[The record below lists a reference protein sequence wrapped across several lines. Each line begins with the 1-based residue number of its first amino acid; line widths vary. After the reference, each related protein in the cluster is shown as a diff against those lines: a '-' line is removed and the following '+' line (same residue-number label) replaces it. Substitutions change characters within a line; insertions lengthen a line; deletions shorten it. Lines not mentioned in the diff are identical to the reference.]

1 MMKTKKQEIKSIRDN
16 YSRGELAK
24 EILTGLAIGGLI
36 VASFALPNLPQVFH
50 LFGIKTARER
60 YKMNRILQNLEKQK
74 LIDIYEKGEDIV
86 MEITEKG
93 KKRILKYK
101 FDEIVIVRP
110 KKWDGYWRMIIF
122 DIPERYKKGRDALTR
137 KLKEMEIYP
146 LQKSVFIC
154 PFDCQDEIDFV
165 SEFFDVRKFVHYFV
179 VKEIDEKDENF
190 LRGYYNLKT

>member
-1 MMKTKKQEIKSIRDN
+1 MKKQEIKSIRDN
-16 YSRGELAK
+16 YSKGELAK
-24 EILTGLAIGGLI
+24 EILKGLAIGGLI
-36 VASFALPNLPQVFH
+36 VASFALPNLPQIFS
-50 LFGIKTARER
+50 LFGVKTSRER

-74 LIDIYEKGEDIV
+74 LIDIYGKGDDIV

-137 KLKEMEIYP
+137 KFKEMEIYP

-154 PFDCQDEIDFV
+154 PFECGDEINFV

-179 VKEIDEKDENF
+179 IKEIDEKDGDF
-190 LRGYYNLKT
+190 LRGYYNLK